1 MDVITTSCISILDR
15 INYFDRTIHNIS
27 NTSLFL
33 KSSIKD
39 DLDFLHKKINNN
51 RYEYVE
57 IHYDIIDVNAEKE
70 VLAINFLE
78 RKRELSDFI
87 NGNYYRELYN
97 VINKTNTVQ
106 TQIKDISHIL
116 DSSNFD
122 DNIKI

>member
-1 MDVITTSCISILDR
+1 MSTSQEPQD
-15 INYFDRTIHNIS
+15 N
-27 NTSLFL
+27 
-33 KSSIKD
+33 
-39 DLDFLHKKINNN
+39 INNN

-97 VINKTNTVQ
+97 VINKTNIVAS
-106 TQIKDISHIL
+106 KFCEHKISRSISCVFLLFHLVPKLKTI
-116 DSSNFD
+116 
-122 DNIKI
+122 